1 MAPDR
6 CVDDALFINTTGGW
20 VKGRE
25 NFAKMIAPLHAP
37 GGPFHD
43 HTRRHEVEELR
54 FVRPDVA
61 IAAVRTFDIR
71 RAGVPTT
78 GEETRGL
85 ILLSKEGVVEAECPR
100 EHVDSGNRHRPAVIS
115 ALPLSHSSFRLTLT

>member
-1 MAPDR
+1 
-6 CVDDALFINTTGGW
+6 
-20 VKGRE
+20 
-25 NFAKMIAPLHAP
+25 MIAPLHAP
-37 GGPFHD
+37 GRPFHD

-61 IAAVRTFDIR
+61 IAVVRTFDIR

-85 ILLSKEGVVEAECPR
+85 IVLSKEGAGGAECPR
-100 EHVDSGNRHRPAVIS
+100 EHEDPGNRQRPAVIS